1 MKERYVMNEKNFR
14 HKAWSQ
20 MPTQQLDKA
29 LQQELRKEDPE
40 EEVVLGI
47 LRVLEE
53 READYP
59 FAIDQKVS
67 DAWDKYRKQTT
78 PAKKS
83 SRRHLWL
90 LCAAVAAMLC
100 IVLMAVPQTVG
111 AQSVFDVFFRWTESI
126 FEFFTPGQDVPKPT
140 TAYVFQTD
148 HPGLRQVYEEVTA
161 YGETEPVVPMWVPE
175 GYELMEVKTIQM
187 LDGVKIY
194 ARLQQEESVIFLT
207 YRVSSEIVVPQ
218 HEKEDIDADPY
229 ECSGVDHFIVV
240 NDNDISVTWKVDG
253 TECALSTDI
262 EKEGVYKIIQSIYWR
277 KLS

>member
-1 MKERYVMNEKNFR
+1 
-14 HKAWSQ
+14 

-111 AQSVFDVFFRWTESI
+111 AKSVFNVFFRWTESI

-148 HPGLRQVYEEVTA
+148 HPGLRQVYDEVTA

-175 GYELMEVKTIQM
+175 EYELTEMKTIQH
-187 LDGVKIY
+187 LTGITVCATLQKGVSTI
-194 ARLQQEESVIFLT
+194 VLT
-207 YRVSSEIVVPQ
+207 YRILDKGVVPQ

-229 ECSGVDHFIVV
+229 ECAGVDHFIVI
-240 NDNDISVTWKVDG
+240 NDDDISVKWKTDR